1 MKEQR
6 AEGEQSMACNSKGS
20 YRTTAKLT
28 MAAYDK
34 LPPSARKSLLDAV
47 FCWATQPILTRWR
60 NGMPGY
66 GSGKDVAKTIRAMDG
81 RALAEQRKK

>member
-1 MKEQR
+1 M
-6 AEGEQSMACNSKGS
+6 GNSKGS
-20 YRTTAKLT
+20 YCTTTKLT

-34 LPPSARKSLLDAV
+34 LPPSARKALQDAA

-66 GSGKDVAKTIRAMDG
+66 RTGKDIAKTI
-81 RALAEQRKK
+81 ALFDKWELAKRETKPPRRKRKTQ